1 MVGFSLGAQV
11 AFKLVTEHEEL
22 FTAAI
27 LVSPWLDKNE
37 AMLQYAMKQNEKQ
50 FHSLLRSGGSAIWLE

>member
-50 FHSLLRSGGSAIWLE
+50 FHSFK